1 MIDIGWINTLE
12 SELLQKYEGPGYAM
26 SPYFA
31 YDPEPYKRIPT
42 NKKTSHKKFFTHC
55 PANVQFN
62 QNMYVIR
69 APLDVELEVA
79 KMNDQGMWDCQPK
92 DGKWKLSPD
101 ALKKYVM
108 FEGFPDARVDVDK
121 PHLQIRTPYT
131 FYADEPVTMQLL
143 PVVNT
148 YEFNPPGICI
158 CGEFDIHAWHRPVQW
173 GFEWWD
179 TNKPLIIKR
188 GQPLYYV
195 KFVVHKDPTEKVR
208 LVRLKAN
215 ENTTKPILRAN
226 NVSHF
231 MGRTFDLFN
240 IAKKYRPKKFI
251 TKENLWTPD
260 D

>member
-12 SELLQKYEGPGYAM
+12 SEILQRYEGPGYAM

-31 YDPEPYKRIPT
+31 DDPELFKRIPN
-42 NKKTSHKKFFTHC
+42 NKKATFKKFFTHC
-55 PANVQFN
+55 PAHIQFN

-69 APLDVELEVA
+69 APLDIALEVHREGP
-79 KMNDQGMWDCQPK
+79 DGFWDCIPK
-92 DGKWKLSPD
+92 DNKWTMSPD
-101 ALKKYVM
+101 ALRKYVM
-108 FEGFPDARVDVDK
+108 FEGVPEARVDLDK

-143 PVVNT
+143 PVINT
-148 YEFNPPGICI
+148 YEFNPPGITI

-179 TNKPLIIKR
+179 TDKPLIIKK

-195 KFVVHKDPTEKVR
+195 KFIVNRDPTEKVR

-215 ENTTKPILRAN
+215 DNTVKPILRAN

-231 MGRTFDLFN
+231 ISRTFDLFN
-240 IAKKYRPKKFI
+240 IAKRYRPKKFI
-251 TKENLWTPD
+251 TKENLWKPD
-260 D
+260 E